1 MERTKV
7 LEGLKER
14 RTLPVKTFLAD
25 LAVRMTEVEPGRR
38 PSALELLMELGEEAR
53 GGGGERRSG
62 GGEGAVAAQ
71 VFFAGVALVHGIQ
84 VDELQG
90 ESFDEVVLNV
100 AWIEGRRKGIMAA
113 LVSAAFSSGGF
124 LLLLAYF
131 PVHLVVNFIAVG
143 GPAALIVLGGLSI
156 ANSPITAL
164 LGLEA
169 HLGWP
174 FMMLGVLGLIGT
186 SFAWQYLRLGI
197 AVLRTSAAFIR
208 ARPSIGAYPL
218 LFGVVH
224 LSGLCLWALAV
235 FGIRS
240 SFQDQIE
247 QMDWHSQFGTAT
259 AMLLCFLWGNAFVTG
274 LSTFAVSYAACHWY
288 HAGSVAL
295 GSLLLAFVR
304 TLNVMLWWA
313 EKAQEEATAAA
324 SGAVGAVGLPRGA
337 GPRRRPPS
345 LLRSLR
351 NFAAEVLEVV
361 ATWASKQAFVQIAI
375 SGCPFAAGAMRA
387 GHLAAKAPAGF
398 LMVEALSNVFQRA
411 CEFLLI
417 CMSLVVASCCGLEG
431 VAGLGPVALSAYLAA
446 ESLLHPY
453 SVATTTIL
461 HCCFT
466 TAEQCCAVIRWA
478 GRPGTEQLTKLRRG
492 SMDPEAVEIQRLRA
506 LAAATAQR
514 LTAKKVQ
521 QGHSLPT
528 ARPPKR
534 RRNEFLTEPPSA
546 AGAEVERP
554 TRTRGE
560 EPRTW
565 EAAAKVAEAAAEGG
579 GDNGYTV
586 VEIPDDFTGLL
597 IGKQGSMIKNLQ
609 AETGAALCVGKL
621 AIEGMRK
628 DAKASQVVDYVEL
641 PNKFAGRLIGLQGQ
655 VIGQVREAYGVR
667 AYLDQCYEAPMRKL
681 ELRGSAEAVAQ
692 AKQHVEL
699 LLLELYRR
707 HKIYNAPLENKY
719 GAQASLVF
727 AEPKHLVQQAQEER
741 NGELESNQD
750 PGTWLQPWAAHY
762 AGNLDCVSLF
772 EECKDLEEDPIP
784 GLD

>member
-1 MERTKV
+1 MKFEDRH
-7 LEGLKER
+7 R
-14 RTLPVKTFLAD
+14 RTTDLFWLLLFLC
-25 LAVRMTEVEPGRR
+25 
-38 PSALELLMELGEEAR
+38 
-53 GGGGERRSG
+53 
-62 GGEGAVAAQ
+62 AVAAQ

-100 AWIEGRRKGIMAA
+100 TARGWLGDATETVANWVEMRPKDLRLESKGIMAA

-288 HAGSVAL
+288 GRGPADADRPGLLPTGIRVGLRYHAGSVAL

-461 HCCFT
+461 HCC
-466 TAEQCCAVIRWA
+466 
-478 GRPGTEQLTKLRRG
+478 L
-492 SMDPEAVEIQRLRA
+492 
-506 LAAATAQR
+506 
-514 LTAKKVQ
+514 
-521 QGHSLPT
+521 
-528 ARPPKR
+528 
-534 RRNEFLTEPPSA
+534 
-546 AGAEVERP
+546 
-554 TRTRGE
+554 
-560 EPRTW
+560 
-565 EAAAKVAEAAAEGG
+565 
-579 GDNGYTV
+579 
-586 VEIPDDFTGLL
+586 
-597 IGKQGSMIKNLQ
+597 
-609 AETGAALCVGKL
+609 
-621 AIEGMRK
+621 
-628 DAKASQVVDYVEL
+628 
-641 PNKFAGRLIGLQGQ
+641 
-655 VIGQVREAYGVR
+655 
-667 AYLDQCYEAPMRKL
+667 LDQD
-681 ELRGSAEAVAQ
+681 S
-692 AKQHVEL
+692 KQEGEV
-699 LLLELYRR
+699 
-707 HKIYNAPLENKY
+707 PLEAKELQKTMAEW
-719 GAQASLVF
+719 GDDASF
-727 AEPKHLVQQAQEER
+727 VQ
-741 NGELESNQD
+741 
-750 PGTWLQPWAAHY
+750 HY
-762 AGNLDCVSLF
+762 R
-772 EECKDLEEDPIP
+772 
-784 GLD
+784 

>member
-1 MERTKV
+1 PEQLAGKPVETSTDLYSLGVVLAELICPVHTQMERTKV

-38 PSALELLMELGEEAR
+38 PSALELLMELGEEV
-53 GGGGERRSG
+53 SG
-62 GGEGAVAAQ
+62 FPDPENCALGAVAAQ

-100 AWIEGRRKGIMAA
+100 TARGWLGDATETVANWVEMRPKDLRLESKGIMAA

-288 HAGSVAL
+288 GRGPADADRPGLLPTGIRVGLRYHAGSVAL

-313 EKAQEEATAAA
+313 EKALGFQRLLLVAIFEAQEEATAAA
-324 SGAVGAVGLPRGA
+324 SGAVGAVIELIS
-337 GPRRRPPS
+337 PPLAE
-345 LLRSLR
+345 LLRAKTAVVR
-351 NFAAEVLEVV
+351 VLEVV

-461 HCCFT
+461 HCC
-466 TAEQCCAVIRWA
+466 
-478 GRPGTEQLTKLRRG
+478 L
-492 SMDPEAVEIQRLRA
+492 
-506 LAAATAQR
+506 
-514 LTAKKVQ
+514 
-521 QGHSLPT
+521 
-528 ARPPKR
+528 
-534 RRNEFLTEPPSA
+534 
-546 AGAEVERP
+546 
-554 TRTRGE
+554 
-560 EPRTW
+560 
-565 EAAAKVAEAAAEGG
+565 
-579 GDNGYTV
+579 
-586 VEIPDDFTGLL
+586 
-597 IGKQGSMIKNLQ
+597 
-609 AETGAALCVGKL
+609 
-621 AIEGMRK
+621 
-628 DAKASQVVDYVEL
+628 
-641 PNKFAGRLIGLQGQ
+641 
-655 VIGQVREAYGVR
+655 
-667 AYLDQCYEAPMRKL
+667 LDQD
-681 ELRGSAEAVAQ
+681 S
-692 AKQHVEL
+692 KQEGEV
-699 LLLELYRR
+699 
-707 HKIYNAPLENKY
+707 PLEAKELQKTMAEW
-719 GAQASLVF
+719 GDDASF
-727 AEPKHLVQQAQEER
+727 VQ
-741 NGELESNQD
+741 
-750 PGTWLQPWAAHY
+750 HY
-762 AGNLDCVSLF
+762 R
-772 EECKDLEEDPIP
+772 
-784 GLD
+784 

>member
-1 MERTKV
+1 
-7 LEGLKER
+7 
-14 RTLPVKTFLAD
+14 
-25 LAVRMTEVEPGRR
+25 
-38 PSALELLMELGEEAR
+38 
-53 GGGGERRSG
+53 
-62 GGEGAVAAQ
+62 
-71 VFFAGVALVHGIQ
+71 
-84 VDELQG
+84 
-90 ESFDEVVLNV
+90 
-100 AWIEGRRKGIMAA
+100 
-113 LVSAAFSSGGF
+113 
-124 LLLLAYF
+124 
-131 PVHLVVNFIAVG
+131 
-143 GPAALIVLGGLSI
+143 
-156 ANSPITAL
+156 
-164 LGLEA
+164 
-169 HLGWP
+169 
-174 FMMLGVLGLIGT
+174 
-186 SFAWQYLRLGI
+186 
-197 AVLRTSAAFIR
+197 
-208 ARPSIGAYPL
+208 
-218 LFGVVH
+218 
-224 LSGLCLWALAV
+224 
-235 FGIRS
+235 
-240 SFQDQIE
+240 
-247 QMDWHSQFGTAT
+247 
-259 AMLLCFLWGNAFVTG
+259 
-274 LSTFAVSYAACHWY
+274 
-288 HAGSVAL
+288 
-295 GSLLLAFVR
+295 
-304 TLNVMLWWA
+304 
-313 EKAQEEATAAA
+313 
-324 SGAVGAVGLPRGA
+324 
-337 GPRRRPPS
+337 
-345 LLRSLR
+345 
-351 NFAAEVLEVV
+351 
-361 ATWASKQAFVQIAI
+361 
-375 SGCPFAAGAMRA
+375 
-387 GHLAAKAPAGF
+387 
-398 LMVEALSNVFQRA
+398 
-411 CEFLLI
+411 
-417 CMSLVVASCCGLEG
+417 
-431 VAGLGPVALSAYLAA
+431 
-446 ESLLHPY
+446 
-453 SVATTTIL
+453 
-461 HCCFT
+461 
-466 TAEQCCAVIRWA
+466 
-478 GRPGTEQLTKLRRG
+478 
-492 SMDPEAVEIQRLRA
+492 MDPEAVEIQRLRA

-628 DAKASQVVDYVEL
+628 VCITGSLESQEAAYQSLLHFLERNKALQL

-727 AEPKHLVQQAQEER
+727 AEPKHLVQQAQE
-741 NGELESNQD
+741 D

>member
-1 MERTKV
+1 
-7 LEGLKER
+7 
-14 RTLPVKTFLAD
+14 
-25 LAVRMTEVEPGRR
+25 
-38 PSALELLMELGEEAR
+38 
-53 GGGGERRSG
+53 
-62 GGEGAVAAQ
+62 
-71 VFFAGVALVHGIQ
+71 
-84 VDELQG
+84 
-90 ESFDEVVLNV
+90 
-100 AWIEGRRKGIMAA
+100 
-113 LVSAAFSSGGF
+113 
-124 LLLLAYF
+124 
-131 PVHLVVNFIAVG
+131 
-143 GPAALIVLGGLSI
+143 
-156 ANSPITAL
+156 
-164 LGLEA
+164 
-169 HLGWP
+169 
-174 FMMLGVLGLIGT
+174 
-186 SFAWQYLRLGI
+186 
-197 AVLRTSAAFIR
+197 
-208 ARPSIGAYPL
+208 
-218 LFGVVH
+218 
-224 LSGLCLWALAV
+224 
-235 FGIRS
+235 
-240 SFQDQIE
+240 
-247 QMDWHSQFGTAT
+247 
-259 AMLLCFLWGNAFVTG
+259 
-274 LSTFAVSYAACHWY
+274 
-288 HAGSVAL
+288 
-295 GSLLLAFVR
+295 
-304 TLNVMLWWA
+304 
-313 EKAQEEATAAA
+313 
-324 SGAVGAVGLPRGA
+324 
-337 GPRRRPPS
+337 
-345 LLRSLR
+345 
-351 NFAAEVLEVV
+351 
-361 ATWASKQAFVQIAI
+361 
-375 SGCPFAAGAMRA
+375 
-387 GHLAAKAPAGF
+387 
-398 LMVEALSNVFQRA
+398 
-411 CEFLLI
+411 
-417 CMSLVVASCCGLEG
+417 
-431 VAGLGPVALSAYLAA
+431 
-446 ESLLHPY
+446 
-453 SVATTTIL
+453 
-461 HCCFT
+461 
-466 TAEQCCAVIRWA
+466 
-478 GRPGTEQLTKLRRG
+478 
-492 SMDPEAVEIQRLRA
+492 MDPEAVEIQRLRA

-628 DAKASQVVDYVEL
+628 VCITGSLESQEAAYQSLLHFLERNKALQDAKASQVVDYVEL

-727 AEPKHLVQQAQEER
+727 AEPKHLVQQAQE
-741 NGELESNQD
+741 D